1 VGPEK
6 KITLGP
12 EQETGYLEDV
22 AEIQN
27 SVKYKAKYMDDLR
40 RMKPKAL
47 SAMGTFQAK
56 TDFMAKNVQQAID
69 NVSGW
74 STEFGAALSGWP
86 GSQSQ
91 ALMTVLN
98 TIKSNVGFQALQE
111 MRANSPTGGALGA
124 ISERELYYLQSTL
137 GDLSQEQ
144 DGEVLKQKLQAMLGQ
159 VQGMNGRLKSAYDMT
174 FQPLSEAQGGDGNQ
188 YTIPY
193 SPAPEKMNKRKDD
206 DPMGLGL

>member
-1 VGPEK
+1 
-6 KITLGP
+6 
-12 EQETGYLEDV
+12 
-22 AEIQN
+22 
-27 SVKYKAKYMDDLR
+27 
-40 RMKPKAL
+40 
-47 SAMGTFQAK
+47 
-56 TDFMAKNVQQAID
+56 
-69 NVSGW
+69 
-74 STEFGAALSGWP
+74 
-86 GSQSQ
+86 
-91 ALMTVLN
+91 
-98 TIKSNVGFQALQE
+98 